1 MAPRLSSWLSL
12 SGLLSSFL
20 LLRSSLA
27 QGPAIA
33 SNFPDPCLAQSRA
46 GTWYAFSTQT
56 GNINVQ
62 MASSPDF
69 DIWTLHEGYDA
80 LPTLPAWTVAAPNA
94 RVWAPDVAQL
104 PNGDGWIMYFAA
116 VGVDHPLKHC
126 IGTATSPNVTGPY
139 VPNPEPLICDL
150 PNGGNID
157 PNLFADPVNGNYYL
171 IYKTDGNS
179 MGHGGDC
186 GNTANPVVP
195 TPLYLQQVSKA
206 DLVTLVGAPQLLGSN
221 VNPVGSFQ
229 YDGPNT
235 ERPSIAYRNGTYY
248 MLYNSQCY
256 AEEAYK
262 IRYVSCIAGEDTND
276 GINGCDWP
284 ALKGAQQGEAN
295 RIFLQTND
303 IISGSNL
310 YAPGSMD
317 TSADSRYVVFHGDV
331 NPGWFNPGHE
341 VNGQAVA
348 RSRGMYAAVIDYV
361 NDTGDLNVV
370 SLM

>member
-1 MAPRLSSWLSL
+1 MARSLSHVLSL

-33 SNFPDPCLAQSRA
+33 INFPDPCLAQSRS
-46 GTWYAFSTQT
+46 GTWHAFSTQT

-69 DIWTLHEGYDA
+69 EIWTLHYGYDA
-80 LPTLPAWTVAAPNA
+80 LPTLPAWTVAAPHA
-94 RVWAPDVAQL
+94 RVWAPDVHQL

-116 VGVDHPLKHC
+116 LGVDHPRKHC

-150 PNGGNID
+150 RSGGNID
-157 PNLFADPVNGNYYL
+157 PNLFADPVNGKYYL

-179 MGHGGDC
+179 MGHGGGC
-186 GNTANPVVP
+186 GNSAKPVVP

-206 DLVTLVGAPQLLGSN
+206 DLITLVGAPQLLGSN
-221 VNPVGSFQ
+221 VNPAGSFQ

-256 AEEAYK
+256 AEKAYK
-262 IRYVSCIAGEDTND
+262 IRYVSCITGEDTND
-276 GINGCDWP
+276 GIDGCDWA
-284 ALKGAQQGEAN
+284 ALKGAQQGHAN
-295 RIFLQTND
+295 RILLQTND
-303 IISGSNL
+303 IISGSDL
-310 YAPGSMD
+310 VAPGSMD
-317 TSADSRYVVFHGDV
+317 ISADSRYVVFHGDV

-341 VNGQAVA
+341 VNGQVVV